1 MCPPFK
7 QSRCAGTEIHVHAS
21 AKRRRPTM
29 DMPAVAI
36 ARCDAKLS
44 KADAYTTPI
53 RPRMMARTMMPTRMM
68 LTFMFFLRMSHST
81 NKVRQSG
88 TKPMK
93 I

>member
-1 MCPPFK
+1 MRPPFK

-36 ARCDAKLS
+36 AHCDAKTIEGRCLHHAD
-44 KADAYTTPI
+44 KAENDGENHDADEDDVDI
-53 RPRMMARTMMPTRMM
+53 HVL
-68 LTFMFFLRMSHST
+68 LTHEPQHEQGE
-81 NKVRQSG
+81 QSG